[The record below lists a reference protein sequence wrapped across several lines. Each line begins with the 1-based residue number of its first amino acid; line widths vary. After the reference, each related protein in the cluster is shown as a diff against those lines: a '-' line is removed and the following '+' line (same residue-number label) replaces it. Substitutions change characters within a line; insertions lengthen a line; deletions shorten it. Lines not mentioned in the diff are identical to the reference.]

1 MKVVARIWIPVKK
14 KALQNNFLFGIT
26 QVGSPVVRHRLA
38 RCVAQLGLNQ
48 ESRREGWTDAAIMLC
63 KLNKSL
69 LQSSIKV
76 GIHRQKVCIP

>member
-1 MKVVARIWIPVKK
+1 MHFQIARQPNRIEIRPHNWD
-14 KALQNNFLFGIT
+14 
-26 QVGSPVVRHRLA
+26 
-38 RCVAQLGLNQ
+38 Q

-69 LQSSIKV
+69 YQSSIKV